1 MLALSVIALGVIACL
16 AWIYLAAL
24 NHGFW
29 KCDQRLPD
37 IIPEPDIWPDVTA
50 VVPAR
55 DEAASIGAC
64 VAALCA
70 QEYPGNF
77 RVIVVDDASTDG
89 TADIVRALDDD
100 RVTVMAAPP
109 LVPGWTG
116 KLSALNAGV
125 AASGTSPF
133 LWFTDADIVHGPY
146 VLQHLVAH
154 ALDRRR
160 DLTSLM
166 VRLRCESFWEKLV
179 VPAFIY
185 FFQMLYPFR
194 AVNDD
199 RSRVAAAA
207 GGCVLIRRDALI
219 RAGGLAAIKNAVIDD
234 CALAAVVKRSG
245 GTLWL
250 GLTETSHSLRAA
262 ETLAPLWR
270 MVARTAFVQ
279 LRHSILLLAGT
290 VLGLAIL
297 FAVPPLALLAGFAGY
312 PPLVL
317 LGGAALTLMVVT
329 YGPTVRA
336 YGLPIIAAFTLPAAG
351 ILYGAMTVGSAVAHL
366 QGRGAAWK
374 GRHYDPSATPPNLP
388 KSL

>member
-1 MLALSVIALGVIACL
+1 MLTLSVIACL

-24 NHGFW
+24 HHGFW
-29 KCDQRLPD
+29 KNDQRLPNV
-37 IIPEPDIWPDVTA
+37 IPEPDAWPDVTA

-64 VAALCA
+64 VEALCA

-77 RVIVVDDASTDG
+77 RIIVVDDASTDG
-89 TADIVRALDDD
+89 TAGIVRAIDDD
-100 RVTVMAAPP
+100 RVTVLTAPP

-125 AASGTSPF
+125 TAAGDSPF

-146 VLQHLVAH
+146 VLQHLVGH
-154 ALDRRR
+154 ALASRR

-166 VRLRCESFWEKLV
+166 VRLRCESLWEKLV
-179 VPAFIY
+179 IPAFIY

-199 RSRVAAAA
+199 RSKIAAAA
-207 GGCVLIRRDALI
+207 GGCVLIHRDALL
-219 RAGGLAAIKNAVIDD
+219 RAGGLAAIKDAVIDD
-234 CALAAVVKRSG
+234 CALAAAVKRSG

-250 GLTETSHSLRAA
+250 GLTDNSHSLRAA

-279 LRHSILLLAGT
+279 LRHSYLLLAGT
-290 VLGLAIL
+290 VAGLAIL
-297 FAVPPLALLAGFAGY
+297 FAAPPLALLVGLAGN

-317 LGGAALTLMVVT
+317 WGGLAWIIMTVT
-329 YGPTVRA
+329 YAPTVRA

-351 ILYGAMTVGSAVAHL
+351 LLYGAMTVGSAVAHL

-374 GRHYDPSATPPNLP
+374 GRHYDPSAAPPNLP
-388 KSL
+388 KSR